1 MCFNKD
7 SEIFIIFKYTEIF
20 GAVRLKLTPPSV
32 SLSLSRVC
40 VWEREKEK
48 ERERESVNSA
58 RLSRAVIVSLAF
70 SACGETAAPL
80 VSSRSDVIDFCS
92 SSGGDTARQTV
103 REPDRSDPFLR
114 AERWIPQLGAREETQ
129 VRFCHLHNIHHRE
142 RERDARD
149 LMSERIALIV
159 SFILERACTEA
170 VTYSDGIAV
179 LCFSVIMFWNTMAF
193 AWYFSVC
200 EELPWYYQW
209 YHGTVSENHCKSCW
223 GHDCFALIV
232 RRN

>member
-32 SLSLSRVC
+32 SLSLSLSLS
-40 VWEREKEK
+40 
-48 ERERESVNSA
+48 SVNSA

-142 RERDARD
+142 RERRAR
-149 LMSERIALIV
+149 SHV
-159 SFILERACTEA
+159 
-170 VTYSDGIAV
+170 
-179 LCFSVIMFWNTMAF
+179 
-193 AWYFSVC
+193 
-200 EELPWYYQW
+200 
-209 YHGTVSENHCKSCW
+209 
-223 GHDCFALIV
+223 
-232 RRN
+232 